1 MYMCYKCA
9 YKCHLS
15 GHECNKFE
23 HDLCPRLEK
32 VFLSKFLTCYLS
44 ITFKSLP
51 EAAMNKNIHKREQ
64 QLHSLT
70 GERVGERQ
78 LHAY

>member
-1 MYMCYKCA
+1 MCYKCA

-51 EAAMNKNIHKREQ
+51 EAAMNKNIQ
-64 QLHSLT
+64 T
-70 GERVGERQ
+70 
-78 LHAY
+78 